1 MQQPNMQQQMP
12 GADMEEMDDELEPGT
27 EPATPEEQAQLEQAV
42 QLAEELLFGEGQ
54 AGDQIANIVQQSQDI
69 TEGIGKATAAAII
82 AIEKR
87 MGGVIDD
94 AVKWELGREII
105 AMLAGIAVEYGAL
118 AEDEI
123 GDDFL
128 DAVVSHAYSE
138 YLTLKEQLGELDPQ
152 QLQAT
157 VSEAEQM
164 MGGQQQQQAAPKGRG
179 LLGV

>member
-12 GADMEEMDDELEPGT
+12 DDDMDDMDDELEPGT
-27 EPATPEEQAQLEQAV
+27 EQATPEEQAQLEQGVA
-42 QLAEELLFGEGQ
+42 LAEELLFGEGQ
-54 AGDQIANIVQQSQDI
+54 AGDQIAAIVQQSQDI
-69 TEGIGKATAAAII
+69 TEGIGKAAAAALI
-82 AIEKR
+82 AVEKR
-87 MGGVIDD
+87 MGGAIDD

-138 YLTLKEQLGELDPQ
+138 YLTLKEQLGDLNPEELK
-152 QLQAT
+152 AT
-157 VSEAEQM
+157 VSEAEQLM
-164 MGGQQQQQAAPKGRG
+164 NGQSGAAQPSGRG
-179 LLGV
+179 LMGV